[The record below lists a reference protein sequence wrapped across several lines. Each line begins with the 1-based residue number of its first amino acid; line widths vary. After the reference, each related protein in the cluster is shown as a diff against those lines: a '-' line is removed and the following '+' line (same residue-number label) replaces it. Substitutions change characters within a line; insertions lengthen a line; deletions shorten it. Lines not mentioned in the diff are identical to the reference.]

1 MQKKLQQLLNERKI
15 HANIT
20 VDHVLKKDGRLALVL
35 PRSLLSGIAWKETRD
50 LLSSKYSVEYVVVS
64 HEPDHWNFSENT
76 DLRETLVVAK
86 RSNIHDDDHTV
97 FINLWRRP
105 RNTIESLTCSNLILC
120 ATPARLNRISGTSE
134 LVCGQVKY
142 GEVIS
147 SSTRIWSRAC
157 AFAQTDLNRV
167 AYYLTQGIPQIP
179 GQKKSV
185 PIPMVPLGKYNISLL
200 LAYLNWAQHLLP
212 LD

>member
-20 VDHVLKKDGRLALVL
+20 AGLGSVFVALVDHVLKKDGRLALVL

-120 ATPARLNRISGTSE
+120 ATPARLDRISGTSE

-147 SSTRIWSRAC
+147 SSTRIWSRVC

-167 AYYLTQGIPQIP
+167 AYY
-179 GQKKSV
+179 
-185 PIPMVPLGKYNISLL
+185 
-200 LAYLNWAQHLLP
+200 
-212 LD
+212 